1 MLNKWIGIGRITK
14 DIELQYTQ
22 NGVAIA
28 RFTLAIDRNY
38 KDANGNR
45 PADFVPVIAWRKLAE
60 ICESNLKKGSLVAV
74 AGEIRTGSYEKN
86 GVKHYTTDVY
96 ANEVK
101 FLDSK
106 KKGNENSNSD
116 FDDFTPVDID
126 DEDLPF

>member
-1 MLNKWIGIGRITK
+1 MLNRAILIGRLVK
-14 DIELQYTQ
+14 DIELKYTL
-22 NGVAIA
+22 NGIA
-28 RFTLAIDRNY
+28 TVRFTVAVNRGY
-38 KDANGNR
+38 KNDKGKYD
-45 PADFVPVIAWRKLAE
+45 ADFITVVVWNKLAE
-60 ICESNLKKGSLVAV
+60 HCSKYIGKGSLVAV
-74 AGEIRTGSYEKN
+74 VGEIRTGSYEKN

-96 ANEVK
+96 ANEVV